1 MNWFKFKRSS
11 LSKIIF
17 LSIFSATSASLTACG
32 GGGGGGGDDG
42 VSIDIRKTGDIFTGE
57 QFEITSNKG
66 AEVDTITSKY
76 GTVTPADDQK
86 SYWNYTFNIDL
97 FKNRDLKF
105 PITETFTVT
114 TSDGTTHSRDYE
126 IPLLDPLIKYQ
137 WYIYNNGD
145 NGYQNLGLALAPKK
159 GIDLNLIEAWNQTD
173 SDGNK
178 ITGKGVTAMVVD
190 EAVDLTHENIKDNI
204 KNISIPLS
212 KYQKVINSGLS
223 LVKVMM
229 NSDSL
234 HGSAVT
240 GIFAGTGKNN
250 KGMRGE
256 AYGTAVVSYDYFAN
270 AGYFPAVAA
279 AVKDLNLINLSLG
292 ANHQYTFSENSQM
305 VMDILYEN
313 SVPIITSAGNK
324 FEENDFDTK
333 CEEYGT
339 TCAYNQNFDEKYHRN
354 GIKVSSVN
362 SLGERSF
369 YSSVGTNVWISGLGG
384 DQGYDNSSSSS
395 HALVSNL
402 SSYKCLDYAWYI
414 PAYDY
419 YANLWDLYG
428 SPWYEHE
435 DPNYTCL
442 YTSKMNATSAATPT
456 ISGIVS
462 LMKQMNKK
470 LTVPQ
475 IKYILAKTA
484 RNDKTFSTMSVGR
497 VTGKDV
503 DNNNIV
509 LNNGWIDKTNGLRYS
524 EWYGFGLADAGEA
537 VKLAKN
543 CDSDE
548 YCKKREKTES
558 GFIQSKTTSCV
569 PTAGSKYECTL
580 SNFHSYAE
588 NEDADD
594 PAKGT
599 PFNGTMEIESVSL
612 INDEFKFTSGSSSKD
627 YCTFN
632 TAEQLN
638 QDNASKTSIKDL
650 SKYFMPLNN
659 LQLELQSPD
668 QVRSIVKPYYSHW
681 APYTSNKNNTFS
693 NKIMLETNSFYLDKT
708 SGGEWKLTVTSACSI
723 DSNAMNRF
731 KVRIYGYTN

>member
-17 LSIFSATSASLTACG
+17 LSIFSATSASLTAC
-32 GGGGGGGDDG
+32 GGGGGDDG

-223 LVKVMM
+223 LVKVIM

-256 AYGTAVVSYDYFAN
+256 AYGTAVVSYDY
-270 AGYFPAVAA
+270 
-279 AVKDLNLINLSLG
+279 
-292 ANHQYTFSENSQM
+292 
-305 VMDILYEN
+305 
-313 SVPIITSAGNK
+313 
-324 FEENDFDTK
+324 
-333 CEEYGT
+333 
-339 TCAYNQNFDEKYHRN
+339 
-354 GIKVSSVN
+354 
-362 SLGERSF
+362 
-369 YSSVGTNVWISGLGG
+369 GTN
-384 DQGYDNSSSSS
+384 
-395 HALVSNL
+395 
-402 SSYKCLDYAWYI
+402 
-414 PAYDY
+414 
-419 YANLWDLYG
+419 
-428 SPWYEHE
+428 
-435 DPNYTCL
+435 
-442 YTSKMNATSAATPT
+442 SKKM
-456 ISGIVS
+456 
-462 LMKQMNKK
+462 
-470 LTVPQ
+470 
-475 IKYILAKTA
+475 ILIQ
-484 RNDKTFSTMSVGR
+484 N
-497 VTGKDV
+497 
-503 DNNNIV
+503 
-509 LNNGWIDKTNGLRYS
+509 
-524 EWYGFGLADAGEA
+524 
-537 VKLAKN
+537 AKN
-543 CDSDE
+543 MVL
-548 YCKKREKTES
+548 RAHITRTLMRNITE
-558 GFIQSKTTSCV
+558 T
-569 PTAGSKYECTL
+569 E
-580 SNFHSYAE
+580 
-588 NEDADD
+588 
-594 PAKGT
+594 
-599 PFNGTMEIESVSL
+599 
-612 INDEFKFTSGSSSKD
+612 
-627 YCTFN
+627 
-632 TAEQLN
+632 
-638 QDNASKTSIKDL
+638 
-650 SKYFMPLNN
+650 
-659 LQLELQSPD
+659 
-668 QVRSIVKPYYSHW
+668 
-681 APYTSNKNNTFS
+681 
-693 NKIMLETNSFYLDKT
+693 
-708 SGGEWKLTVTSACSI
+708 
-723 DSNAMNRF
+723 
-731 KVRIYGYTN
+731 